1 MRRNK
6 SCLGRKKGRKKK
18 IQIISSAWIDRWTW
32 SGVKNFHSSNV
43 KSCFDW
49 VFFFFS
55 FFFLHPPQ
63 SNSNPTIW
71 FWEHFAFYVVKER
84 NSWILFSALFGLT
97 VNAVRAVWFRTYFG
111 AEVLNKTLARLLKAA
126 PVHCPRNRRPP
137 ALQSA
142 DDAITNNVL
151 DAWLFVFKS
160 ILPRFGPYLL
170 FLKLT

>member
-1 MRRNK
+1 MEQKTSTVPMWN
-6 SCLGRKKGRKKK
+6 LVL
-18 IQIISSAWIDRWTW
+18 IE
-32 SGVKNFHSSNV
+32 F
-43 KSCFDW
+43 
-49 VFFFFS
+49 

-63 SNSNPTIW
+63 SNSNNTIC

-97 VNAVRAVWFRTYFG
+97 VNAVRAVWFWTYFS

-126 PVHCPRNRRPP
+126 PLHCPRNRRPP

-160 ILPRFGPYLL
+160 ILPCSRHRSWCFGTYLL
-170 FLKLT
+170 FLKLS